1 MNKELDERVGE
12 QTRMLRDQLA
22 QRETLY
28 AELASEFSAAERLQ
42 HVSTQLI
49 TARGTEALYE
59 QILDTALAVLHAD
72 FASIQ
77 QFYPDRGSN
86 GELRL
91 LGHRGF
97 SAEAAK
103 RWEWVGPATRTTCGE
118 ALRTGRRVVVA
129 DVRKCDF
136 MAGSEDLDGYLGAEI
151 RAGLTTPLFSRS
163 GVLLGMVSA
172 YWCEPHDLNATELR
186 TLDVLARLA
195 ADLIER
201 SRAEEAVRRSE
212 ERFRNLADTAPA
224 MIWVTGLD
232 KLCTFVNQRWLDFVG
247 HTMEQQIGSGW
258 TDSVHPQDLDRCLT
272 TYSLSF
278 DARRSFQMEYR
289 LRRADGEYRWVLDN
303 GSPFYREGEFA
314 GYVGSCID
322 ITEQKGIEER
332 LRGSETRLKDAQRL
346 AKVGSWERD
355 ESGNGYWSDEMF
367 RIYGLRNGAAPSFP
381 ALVNCVS
388 PEDRQILLEAHER
401 VRSSDAPLDIEFRII
416 RPDGEVRW
424 VRTVLESVRDNRGV
438 VVRTVGATQDVTDLK
453 RAQEENFAR
462 QKLETV
468 GTLASG
474 IAHDFNNLLGGVLA
488 QIELAQAECTAGSY
502 PDEELKLVEKLALR
516 GSEIVRQLM
525 IYAGKEAQV
534 STHIDVSQVVEEMLA
549 LLRFSVSK
557 HAALETHLGK
567 DLPPVRGSAAQ
578 LRQVVMNL
586 VTNASEALGDQDGV
600 IRVTTGRATVD
611 RAAAV
616 SEGVPEGEYLQLEV
630 SDTGSGMPPE
640 MQARVFDP
648 FFTTKSSG
656 RGLGLSVVHG
666 IVRNFDGVMHL
677 ASHPG
682 KGTTFRILLPCAEPT
697 SETTADSIPRAKDPT
712 QLSHGATVLVVEDE
726 DPLREAVAKLLRKS
740 GFEVLEA
747 ANGTAAIDLLR
758 ANGTGIDI
766 ILLDMTMPG
775 PSSYEVVAEAA
786 QTRHDVKVI
795 LTSAYTEELAANMWS
810 PQIRGFLRKPF
821 RHEDLVE
828 TLGSVLSSQ
837 ATAEKTGNARG
848 ALCGETQLSR

>member
-1 MNKELDERVGE
+1 
-12 QTRMLRDQLA
+12 
-22 QRETLY
+22 
-28 AELASEFSAAERLQ
+28 
-42 HVSTQLI
+42 
-49 TARGTEALYE
+49 
-59 QILDTALAVLHAD
+59 
-72 FASIQ
+72 
-77 QFYPDRGSN
+77 
-86 GELRL
+86 
-91 LGHRGF
+91 
-97 SAEAAK
+97 
-103 RWEWVGPATRTTCGE
+103 
-118 ALRTGRRVVVA
+118 
-129 DVRKCDF
+129 

-172 YWCEPHDLNATELR
+172 YWREPHDLTATELR

-201 SRAEEAVRRSE
+201 SRAEEAVRRRE
-212 ERFRNLADTAPA
+212 ERFRNLADTAPV
-224 MIWVTGLD
+224 MIWVSGLD
-232 KLCTFVNQRWLDFVG
+232 KLCTFVNKRWLDFVG
-247 HTMEQQIGSGW
+247 HTMEQEIGSGW
-258 TDSVHPQDLDRCLT
+258 TGSVHPEDLDRCLT

-314 GYVGSCID
+314 GYIGSCID

-355 ESGNGYWSDEMF
+355 ESGSGYWSDEMF

-381 ALVNCVS
+381 AFVNCVY
-388 PEDRQILLEAHER
+388 PEDRQILLEAHQR

-416 RPDGEVRW
+416 RPDGEVRC
-424 VRTVLESVRDNRGV
+424 VRTVLESVRDDRGV

-453 RAQEENFAR
+453 RAQEEIFAR
-462 QKLETV
+462 QKLESV

-474 IAHDFNNLLGGVLA
+474 IAHDFNNLLGGILA
-488 QIELAQAECTAGSY
+488 QTELAQAECTAGSY
-502 PDEELKLVEKLALR
+502 PDEELKVVEKLAIR

-525 IYAGKEAQV
+525 IYAGKEAEV

-578 LRQVVMNL
+578 LRQIVMNL

-600 IRVTTGRATVD
+600 IRVTTGRVTVD

-630 SDTGSGMPPE
+630 SDTGSGMSPE
-640 MQARVFDP
+640 TQARVFDP

-656 RGLGLSVVHG
+656 RGLGLSVVDG

-682 KGTTFRILLPCAEPT
+682 KGTTFRILLPCAKPT

-712 QLSHGATVLVVEDE
+712 QLWHGTTVLVVEDE
-726 DPLREAVAKLLRKS
+726 DPLREAVAKMLRKS

-775 PSSYEVVAEAA
+775 PSSHEVVAEAA

-828 TLGSVLSSQ
+828 TLGSILSSQ
-837 ATAEKTGNARG
+837 AIEEKTGNARG
-848 ALCGETQLSR
+848 AFCGETQ